1 MLNKSR
7 RRRRRG
13 GKRKKVRSLSWATTI
28 NTEPLIYWWD
38 CYFFFFFF
46 SSYFP
51 HHVSTTKFVE
61 YIPLISLD
69 EQNLRKLQ
77 FTKWKTKNAP
87 NQCSR
92 LGKQKTERAN
102 PIHVNGFI
110 VTTFFS
116 LFLSLLTEDSFTIF
130 ILVQH
135 LNALNASCIFPS
147 FDICIVNKLPEIIF
161 ILE

>member
-116 LFLSLLTEDSFTIF
+116 LFLSFNGRF
-130 ILVQH
+130 IYDFHFGATFKCFKCFVHISVIRH
-135 LNALNASCIFPS
+135 LYR
-147 FDICIVNKLPEIIF
+147 E
-161 ILE
+161 